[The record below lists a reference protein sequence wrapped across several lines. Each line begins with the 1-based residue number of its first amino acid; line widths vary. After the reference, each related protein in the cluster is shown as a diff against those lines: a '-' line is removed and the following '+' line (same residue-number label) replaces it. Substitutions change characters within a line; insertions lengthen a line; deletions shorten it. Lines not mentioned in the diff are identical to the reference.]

1 METEAL
7 VFERVKMPFDLWVS
21 FTIAAAVLAV
31 APGPDNL
38 FVLLQSAMYGARAGI
53 FVTLGLCVGV
63 FIQTL
68 LAAFGVAAVVAAS
81 PTLLM
86 IIQFAG
92 AAYLLYLAWGAWN
105 APVGGESGESAKK
118 YPRLTNFQLWR
129 RGIFLTNFQLWRRGI
144 LMNITNP
151 KVLIFFLAFFPQFII
166 KGSTESQVM
175 VQMLIMGMT
184 FLVCTLVVFSAIAW
198 CAGTLADRLRSP
210 KVQTIL
216 NKVSA
221 VIFTVL
227 AISTLLWK
235 AN

>member
-1 METEAL
+1 
-7 VFERVKMPFDLWVS
+7 MPFDLWVS
-21 FTIAAAVLAV
+21 FTIAAAILAV

-38 FVLLQSAMYGARAGI
+38 FVLLQSAMYGAKAGV

-92 AAYLLYLAWGAWN
+92 AAYLLYLAWGAWR
-105 APVGGESGESAKK
+105 APVGSDDKADTSK
-118 YPRLTNFQLWR
+118 YPR
-129 RGIFLTNFQLWRRGI
+129 LTNFQLWRRGI

-151 KVLIFFLAFFPQFII
+151 KVLIFFLAFFPQFIV
-166 KGSTESQVM
+166 KGATETQVM
-175 VQMLIMGMT
+175 IQMLIMGMT

-198 CAGTLADRLRSP
+198 CAGTLADQLRSP

-221 VIFTVL
+221 VIFTIL

>member
-1 METEAL
+1 
-7 VFERVKMPFDLWVS
+7 MPFDLWVS

-92 AAYLLYLAWGAWN
+92 AAYLLYLAWGAWK

-118 YPRLTNFQLWR
+118 YPRLS
-129 RGIFLTNFQLWRRGI
+129 NFQLWRRGI

>member
-21 FTIAAAVLAV
+21 FTIAVAVLAV

-105 APVGGESGESAKK
+105 APVGGESGESSKK
-118 YPRLTNFQLWR
+118 YPR
-129 RGIFLTNFQLWRRGI
+129 LTNFQLWRRGI

>member
-1 METEAL
+1 
-7 VFERVKMPFDLWVS
+7 MPFDLWVS

-38 FVLLQSAMYGARAGI
+38 FVLLQSAMYGAKAGI

-105 APVGGESGESAKK
+105 APAGSDDKDAAKK
-118 YPRLTNFQLWR
+118 YPRLTLFQLWR
-129 RGIFLTNFQLWRRGI
+129 RGII
-144 LMNITNP
+144 MNVTNP
-151 KVLIFFLAFFPQFII
+151 KVLIFFLAFFPQFIV
-166 KGSTESQVM
+166 KGASENEVM
-175 VQMLIMGMT
+175 IQMLIMGVT
-184 FLVCTLVVFSAIAW
+184 FLMCTLVVFCAVAW

-216 NKVSA
+216 NKTSA
-221 VIFTVL
+221 VIFTIL

>member
-21 FTIAAAVLAV
+21 FTIAASVLAV

-105 APVGGESGESAKK
+105 APVGGESGESSKK
-118 YPRLTNFQLWR
+118 YPR
-129 RGIFLTNFQLWRRGI
+129 LTNFQLWRRGI

>member
-7 VFERVKMPFDLWVS
+7 VFERVNMPFDLWVS
-21 FTIAAAVLAV
+21 FTIAATVLAV

-92 AAYLLYLAWGAWN
+92 AAYLLYLAWGAWK

-118 YPRLTNFQLWR
+118 YPRLS
-129 RGIFLTNFQLWRRGI
+129 NFQLWRRGI

>member
-1 METEAL
+1 
-7 VFERVKMPFDLWVS
+7 MPFDLWVS
-21 FTIAAAVLAV
+21 FTIAAAVLSI

-38 FVLLQSAMYGARAGI
+38 FVLLQSAMYGAKAGI

-86 IIQFAG
+86 IIQIAG
-92 AAYLLYLAWGAWN
+92 AAYLLYLAWGAWR
-105 APVGGESGESAKK
+105 APVGGDDKADASK
-118 YPRLTNFQLWR
+118 YPR
-129 RGIFLTNFQLWRRGI
+129 LTNFQLWRRGI

-151 KVLIFFLAFFPQFII
+151 KVLIFFLAFFPQFIV
-166 KGSTESQVM
+166 KGATETQVM
-175 VQMLIMGMT
+175 IQMLIMGMT

-221 VIFTVL
+221 VIFTIL

>member
-1 METEAL
+1 
-7 VFERVKMPFDLWVS
+7 
-21 FTIAAAVLAV
+21 
-31 APGPDNL
+31 
-38 FVLLQSAMYGARAGI
+38 MYGAKAGI

-86 IIQFAG
+86 IIQIAG
-92 AAYLLYLAWGAWN
+92 AAYLLYLAWGAWR
-105 APVGGESGESAKK
+105 APVGGDDKADASK
-118 YPRLTNFQLWR
+118 YPR
-129 RGIFLTNFQLWRRGI
+129 LTNFQLWRRGI

-151 KVLIFFLAFFPQFII
+151 KVLIFFLAFFPQFIV
-166 KGSTESQVM
+166 KGATETQVM
-175 VQMLIMGMT
+175 IQMLIMGMT

-221 VIFTVL
+221 VIFTIL

>member
-1 METEAL
+1 
-7 VFERVKMPFDLWVS
+7 MPFDLWLS

-38 FVLLQSAMYGARAGI
+38 FVLLQSAMYGARAGV

-105 APVGGESGESAKK
+105 APVGDKSGESSKK
-118 YPRLTNFQLWR
+118 YPR
-129 RGIFLTNFQLWRRGI
+129 LTNFQLWRRGI

-175 VQMLIMGMT
+175 VQMLIMGIT
-184 FLVCTLVVFSAIAW
+184 FLVCTLVVFGAIAW

-210 KVQTIL
+210 KVQSIL

-227 AISTLLWK
+227 AISTLLWQ

>member
-1 METEAL
+1 
-7 VFERVKMPFDLWVS
+7 MPFDLWVS

-38 FVLLQSAMYGARAGI
+38 FVLLQSAMYGAKAGI

-105 APVGGESGESAKK
+105 APAGSDDKEAGKK
-118 YPRLTNFQLWR
+118 YPKLTLFQLWR
-129 RGIFLTNFQLWRRGI
+129 RGII
-144 LMNITNP
+144 MNITNP
-151 KVLIFFLAFFPQFII
+151 KVLIFFLAFFPQFIV
-166 KGSTESQVM
+166 KGATENEVM
-175 VQMLIMGMT
+175 IQMLIMGVT
-184 FLVCTLVVFSAIAW
+184 FLMCTLAVFCTVAW

-210 KVQTIL
+210 KVQIIL

-221 VIFTVL
+221 VIFTIL

>member
-1 METEAL
+1 
-7 VFERVKMPFDLWVS
+7 MPFDLWVS

-105 APVGGESGESAKK
+105 APVGGASGESAKK
-118 YPRLTNFQLWR
+118 YPRLS
-129 RGIFLTNFQLWRRGI
+129 NFQLWRRGI

-216 NKVSA
+216 NKVCA

>member
-1 METEAL
+1 
-7 VFERVKMPFDLWVS
+7 MPFDLWLS

-38 FVLLQSAMYGARAGI
+38 FVLLQSAMYGARAGV

-105 APVGGESGESAKK
+105 APVGDKSGESSKK
-118 YPRLTNFQLWR
+118 YPR
-129 RGIFLTNFQLWRRGI
+129 LTNFQLWRRGI

-175 VQMLIMGMT
+175 VQMLIMGIT
-184 FLVCTLVVFSAIAW
+184 FLVCTLVVFGAIAW

-221 VIFTVL
+221 VIFTVF

>member
-1 METEAL
+1 
-7 VFERVKMPFDLWVS
+7 MPFDLWVS
-21 FTIAAAVLAV
+21 FTIAAAILAV

-38 FVLLQSAMYGARAGI
+38 FVLLQSAMYGAKAGV

-92 AAYLLYLAWGAWN
+92 AAYLLYLAWGAWR
-105 APVGGESGESAKK
+105 APVGGGDKAEASK
-118 YPRLTNFQLWR
+118 YPR
-129 RGIFLTNFQLWRRGI
+129 LTNFQLWRRGI

-151 KVLIFFLAFFPQFII
+151 KVLIFFLAFFPQFIV
-166 KGSTESQVM
+166 KGATETQVM
-175 VQMLIMGMT
+175 IQMLIMGMT
-184 FLVCTLVVFSAIAW
+184 FMLCTLVVFIAVAW

-221 VIFTVL
+221 VIFTIL

>member
-1 METEAL
+1 
-7 VFERVKMPFDLWVS
+7 MPFDLWVS

-38 FVLLQSAMYGARAGI
+38 FVLLQSAMYGAKAGI

-92 AAYLLYLAWGAWN
+92 AAYLLYLAWGAWR
-105 APVGGESGESAKK
+105 APVGSDDKADASK
-118 YPRLTNFQLWR
+118 YPR
-129 RGIFLTNFQLWRRGI
+129 LTNFQLWRRGI

-151 KVLIFFLAFFPQFII
+151 KVLIFFLAFFPQFIV
-166 KGSTESQVM
+166 KGATETQVM
-175 VQMLIMGMT
+175 IQMLIMGMT

-221 VIFTVL
+221 VIFTIL

>member
-21 FTIAAAVLAV
+21 FTIAAAFLAV

-38 FVLLQSAMYGARAGI
+38 FVLLQSAMYGSRAGI

-86 IIQFAG
+86 IIQLAG
-92 AAYLLYLAWGAWN
+92 AAYLLYLAWGAWK

-118 YPRLTNFQLWR
+118 YPRLS
-129 RGIFLTNFQLWRRGI
+129 NFQLWRRGI

>member
-1 METEAL
+1 
-7 VFERVKMPFDLWVS
+7 MPFDLWLS

-38 FVLLQSAMYGARAGI
+38 FVLLQSAMYGARAGV

-105 APVGGESGESAKK
+105 APVGDKSGESSKK
-118 YPRLTNFQLWR
+118 YPR
-129 RGIFLTNFQLWRRGI
+129 LTNFQLWRRGI

-175 VQMLIMGMT
+175 VQMLIMGIT
-184 FLVCTLVVFSAIAW
+184 FLVCTLVVFGAIAW

>member
-1 METEAL
+1 MGQ
-7 VFERVKMPFDLWVS
+7 

-105 APVGGESGESAKK
+105 APVGGESGETSKK
-118 YPRLTNFQLWR
+118 YPR
-129 RGIFLTNFQLWRRGI
+129 LTNFQLWRRGI

-198 CAGTLADRLRSP
+198 CAGTLADRLPAAQRFRLSLTRS
-210 KVQTIL
+210 VRSFLLYWQ
-216 NKVSA
+216 SQ
-221 VIFTVL
+221 
-227 AISTLLWK
+227 TLLWK

>member
-1 METEAL
+1 
-7 VFERVKMPFDLWVS
+7 MPFDLWVS

-38 FVLLQSAMYGARAGI
+38 FVLLQSAMYGAKAGI

-63 FIQTL
+63 LIQTL
-68 LAAFGVAAVVAAS
+68 MAAFGVAAVVAAS
-81 PTLLM
+81 PTLLL
-86 IIQFAG
+86 IVQLTG
-92 AAYLLYLAWGAWN
+92 AAYLLYLAWGAWR
-105 APVGGESGESAKK
+105 APVGDDGGESGKK
-118 YPRLTNFQLWR
+118 YPK
-129 RGIFLTNFQLWRRGI
+129 LTNFQLWRRGI

-166 KGSTESQVM
+166 KGSTETQVM
-175 VQMLIMGMT
+175 VQMLIMGLT
-184 FLVCTLVVFSAIAW
+184 FLACTLAVFCTVAW

-216 NKVSA
+216 NKTSA
-221 VIFTVL
+221 VIFIIL
-227 AISTLLWK
+227 AVSTLLWK

>member
-1 METEAL
+1 
-7 VFERVKMPFDLWVS
+7 MPFDLWVS

-63 FIQTL
+63 FIQTM
-68 LAAFGVAAVVAAS
+68 LAAFGVAAIVAAS

-92 AAYLLYLAWGAWN
+92 AAYLLYLAWGAWW
-105 APVGGESGESAKK
+105 APVGSSDAQSEKK
-118 YPRLTNFQLWR
+118 YPR
-129 RGIFLTNFQLWRRGI
+129 LTNFQLWRRGI

-151 KVLIFFLAFFPQFII
+151 KVLIFFLAFFPQFIV
-166 KGSTESQVM
+166 KGATENQVM
-175 VQMLIMGMT
+175 VQMLIMGLT

-210 KVQTIL
+210 KVQNIL
-216 NKVSA
+216 NKTSS
-221 VIFTVL
+221 VIFTLL
-227 AISTLLWK
+227 AVSTLLWK

>member
-7 VFERVKMPFDLWVS
+7 VFDRVKMPFDLWVS
-21 FTIAAAVLAV
+21 FTIAASVLAV

-38 FVLLQSAMYGARAGI
+38 FVLLQSAMYGSRAGI

-86 IIQFAG
+86 IIQLAG
-92 AAYLLYLAWGAWN
+92 AAYLLYLAWGAWK

-118 YPRLTNFQLWR
+118 YPRLS
-129 RGIFLTNFQLWRRGI
+129 NFQLWRRGI

-198 CAGTLADRLRSP
+198 CAGTLADRLCSP

>member
-1 METEAL
+1 
-7 VFERVKMPFDLWVS
+7 MPFDLWVS

-38 FVLLQSAMYGARAGI
+38 FVLLQSAMYGSRAGI

-86 IIQFAG
+86 IIQLAG

-118 YPRLTNFQLWR
+118 YPRLTS
-129 RGIFLTNFQLWRRGI
+129 FQLWRRGI

>member
-1 METEAL
+1 
-7 VFERVKMPFDLWVS
+7 MPFDLWVS

-38 FVLLQSAMYGARAGI
+38 FVLLQSAMYGAKAGI

-92 AAYLLYLAWGAWN
+92 AAYLLYLAWGAWKG
-105 APVGGESGESAKK
+105 PVGGDDRADASK
-118 YPRLTNFQLWR
+118 YPR
-129 RGIFLTNFQLWRRGI
+129 LTNFQLWRRGI

-151 KVLIFFLAFFPQFII
+151 KVLIFFLAFFPQFIV
-166 KGSTESQVM
+166 KGATETEVM
-175 VQMLIMGMT
+175 IQMLIMGMT

-221 VIFTVL
+221 VIFTIL

>member
-1 METEAL
+1 
-7 VFERVKMPFDLWVS
+7 MPFDLWVS

-63 FIQTL
+63 FIQTM

-86 IIQFAG
+86 IIQLAG
-92 AAYLLYLAWGAWN
+92 AAYLLYLAWGAWR
-105 APVGGESGESAKK
+105 APVGNSDGQAADK
-118 YPRLTNFQLWR
+118 YPRLTY
-129 RGIFLTNFQLWRRGI
+129 FQLWRRGI

-151 KVLIFFLAFFPQFII
+151 KVLIFFLAFFPQFIV
-166 KGSTESQVM
+166 KGASENQVM
-175 VQMLIMGMT
+175 VQMLIMGLT
-184 FLVCTLVVFSAIAW
+184 FLVCTLVVFCAIAW

-210 KVQTIL
+210 KVQNIL
-216 NKVSA
+216 NKTSA
-221 VIFTVL
+221 VIFTLL

>member
-1 METEAL
+1 
-7 VFERVKMPFDLWVS
+7 MPFDLWVS

-53 FVTLGLCVGV
+53 FVTLGRCVGV

-105 APVGGESGESAKK
+105 APVGGESGESSKK
-118 YPRLTNFQLWR
+118 YPR
-129 RGIFLTNFQLWRRGI
+129 LTNFQLWRRGI

>member
-1 METEAL
+1 
-7 VFERVKMPFDLWVS
+7 MPFDLWVS

-38 FVLLQSAMYGARAGI
+38 FVLLQSAMYGSRAGI

-86 IIQFAG
+86 IIQLAG
-92 AAYLLYLAWGAWN
+92 AAYLLYLAWGAWK

-118 YPRLTNFQLWR
+118 YPRLS
-129 RGIFLTNFQLWRRGI
+129 NFQLWRRGI

>member
-1 METEAL
+1 
-7 VFERVKMPFDLWVS
+7 MPFDLWVS

-38 FVLLQSAMYGARAGI
+38 FVLLQSAMYGAKAGI

-92 AAYLLYLAWGAWN
+92 AAYLLYLAWGAWR
-105 APVGGESGESAKK
+105 APVGSNDKADASK
-118 YPRLTNFQLWR
+118 YPRLS
-129 RGIFLTNFQLWRRGI
+129 NFQLWRRGI

-151 KVLIFFLAFFPQFII
+151 KVLIFFLAFFPQFIV
-166 KGSTESQVM
+166 KGATETQVM
-175 VQMLIMGMT
+175 IQMLIMGMT

-221 VIFTVL
+221 VIFTIL

>member
-1 METEAL
+1 MA
-7 VFERVKMPFDLWVS
+7 FDLWVS

-38 FVLLQSAMYGARAGI
+38 FVLLQSAMYGSRAGI

-86 IIQFAG
+86 IIQLAG
-92 AAYLLYLAWGAWN
+92 AAYLLYLAWGAWK

-118 YPRLTNFQLWR
+118 YPRLS
-129 RGIFLTNFQLWRRGI
+129 NFQLWRRGI

>member
-1 METEAL
+1 
-7 VFERVKMPFDLWVS
+7 MPFDLWIS
-21 FTIAAAVLAV
+21 FTVAAAVLAV

-38 FVLLQSAMYGARAGI
+38 FVLLQSAMYGAKAGI

-68 LAAFGVAAVVAAS
+68 MAAFGVAAVVAAS

-86 IIQFAG
+86 VIQFAG
-92 AAYLLYLAWGAWN
+92 AGYLLYLAWGAWN
-105 APVGGESGESAKK
+105 AQAGGASGASESK
-118 YPRLTNFQLWR
+118 YPKLT
-129 RGIFLTNFQLWRRGI
+129 GFQLWRRGI

-166 KGSTESQVM
+166 KGSTENQVM

-184 FLVCTLVVFSAIAW
+184 FLVCTLVVFCTVAW

-210 KVQTIL
+210 KVQVIL
-216 NKVSA
+216 NKTSA
-221 VIFTVL
+221 VIFTIL